1 MDRGEIN
8 VADDY
13 ERFGGSTLSS
23 TGQPGRLLP
32 VAGQTITW
40 AAHGLHPGQQV
51 GANEET
57 SLNNLPRAA
66 DGSSYGQADVN
77 CEDAAA
83 LPEWQALAN
92 LLTVV
97 YMTTVRSSSC

>member
-1 MDRGEIN
+1 MFKVIGAVLSHLHQPWIGEIN

-23 TGQPGRLLP
+23 TGLPGRLLP

-40 AAHGLHPGQQV
+40 AAHGLYPGQQV

-66 DGSSYGQADVN
+66 DGTSYVK
-77 CEDAAA
+77 
-83 LPEWQALAN
+83 
-92 LLTVV
+92 
-97 YMTTVRSSSC
+97 